1 MPRPAWLAIGATAAS
16 LLLGVLPEGVVL
28 LGGPML
34 LLVAVAARGAGRP
47 ALARRAGVL
56 ALGILAISLR
66 AAAAGTPVAPS
77 GAVPTGD
84 GPWSGAV
91 ETVGSPRDG
100 TRPAT
105 LLLEVEGGVAVRVA
119 ATLPWYPAIVPGD
132 RIEVAGRIRPP
143 PQDDYGD
150 YLAKIGAVGTLRADT
165 LDLLPPSGSL
175 DRTLEGFRRA
185 AAAGL
190 DRSMPEPESGLA
202 AGVLIGLR
210 DRVDRDLANA
220 FTIAGASHV
229 VAISG
234 WNIAIVASTLGAL
247 AGGLRRRR
255 RAILTALAI
264 IVYVAFVGPSPSVV
278 RAGVMAGVALLAR
291 ELGRPGT
298 AAAALGW
305 AVTLLL
311 LLDPAWVSDAGFR
324 LSVLATA
331 GIIAWGT
338 GLTERLAGA
347 RPSRPRR
354 WVAEILGVSF
364 AAQAATMPVVLSM
377 FGRLSLVAPAVNLLV
392 VPLVPPA
399 MAAGA
404 LSMVVG
410 MLAAA
415 GVPPVVATVVG
426 LPAWVLY
433 AAMVAT
439 VRIGAGLPLASL
451 ELVPPWDTIAAVV
464 SLGLIV
470 AGARWGD
477 AWLVR
482 VRGLRAVAGS
492 SAASRDGPRV
502 AADSS
507 HARAGKG
514 RAPRP
519 ARAVRIAAA
528 GLAMAIAGLALVLV
542 HRPDG
547 LTRVVVLDVG
557 QGDGILV
564 EGSRGG
570 RLVVDGGPDPSRLLL
585 ALDERL
591 PPWDRRI
598 DVLILSHPHE
608 DHVAGLALLLERY
621 RVGRV
626 YEPGMIGPGP
636 GYEQWAKDLAALGT
650 PHGRLQTGDRL
661 TLDTIHFR
669 VLWPDAGR
677 VPEHPPDGGTSINN
691 VSIVLLGE
699 VGSQR
704 FLLMGDV
711 EEGVDP
717 ELLARGIPSVDML
730 KVAHHGS
737 RTASTEP
744 FLEAARPKVAVVSAG
759 AGNPYGHP
767 APSTIQRLAAI
778 AGRTYRTDTNG
789 TVEVTFTGQTL
800 RVSTSG
806 PRALPTQRAT
816 AGRAATPGVPGGPPV
831 FGAPGAAGG
840 SAARAGPV
848 QLVATPAPALA
859 FLCGVPPPAD
869 HLGPIL
875 PPEAPEAAPEPH
887 VAFGAVASAAAGRG
901 LPRLGRI
908 PVLAGG
914 GGSGHAIALAYH
926 RLDVDG
932 AGRADLAGPRER
944 SPRLRL
950 GRRRVRAR
958 GGGGGVSKGPRALP
972 GWAAGSLAA
981 GGASRVRPPP
991 GRDSRAARNGHDV
1004 RRRQR
1009 RDRLRNRRAGPQ
1021 HGREGCT
1028 RGDSRNRGAGQ
1039 RAGDRRGDRVHR
1051 ARGTEQ
1057 GRRGGDP
1064 CRGGPR
1070 PAGQGATAG
1079 SAVGLDRLAGPR
1091 ARDQARSRRGPGA
1104 GDADR
1109 RFHPRG
1115 RRRAPAA
1122 GPYRRDGAREAGPA
1136 ARRRWPDHHR

>member
-1 MPRPAWLAIGATAAS
+1 V
-16 LLLGVLPEGVVL
+16 LLLAPA
-28 LGGPML
+28 L
-34 LLVAVAARGAGRP
+34 LLLAVAARGAGRP
-47 ALARRAGVL
+47 RDARRAGVL
-56 ALGILAISLR
+56 AVGVLAIGLR
-66 AAAAGTPVAPS
+66 SAVAGEPVAPS
-77 GAVPTGD
+77 EPIPSGD
-84 GPWSGAV
+84 GPWSATV
-91 ETVGSPRDG
+91 EAVGSPRDG
-100 TRPAT
+100 TRPGT
-105 LLLEVEGGVAVRVA
+105 LVLDVEGGPPVRVA
-119 ATLPWYPAIVPGD
+119 ATLPWYPEVVPGD
-132 RIEVAGRIRPP
+132 RVEVAGRIRPP
-143 PQDDYGD
+143 PQDEYGD
-150 YLAKIGAVGTLRADT
+150 YLAKIGALGTLRADS

-175 DRTLEGFRRA
+175 DRSLEGVRRA

-220 FTIAGASHV
+220 FTVAGASHV

-264 IVYVAFVGPSPSVV
+264 VAYVAFVGPSPSVV
-278 RAGVMAGVALLAR
+278 RAGVMAGVALIAR
-291 ELGRPGT
+291 ELGRPGS

-311 LLDPAWVSDAGFR
+311 LLDPEWASDAGFR

-338 GLTERLAGA
+338 GLTERLSGA
-347 RPSRPRR
+347 NPSRPRR
-354 WVAEILGVSF
+354 WIAEILGVSF

-410 MLAAA
+410 MLAGA

-426 LPAWVLY
+426 LPAWLLY
-433 AAMVAT
+433 AAMVTT

-451 ELVPPWDTIAAVV
+451 ELVPPWDTIAAAVA
-464 SLGLIV
+464 LAPIV

-477 AWLVR
+477 TWSARLL
-482 VRGLRAVAGS
+482 GLRAVAGS
-492 SAASRDGPRV
+492 PGAAREGQRSVARRSAP
-502 AADSS
+502 
-507 HARAGKG
+507 RAGNG
-514 RAPRP
+514 P
-519 ARAVRIAAA
+519 AAGPGQTVRIAATC
-528 GLAMAIAGLALVLV
+528 LAMATIGLTLVLV

-570 RLVVDGGPDPSRLLL
+570 RLVIDGGPDPSRLLI

-608 DHVAGLALLLERY
+608 DHVAGLGLLLERY

-636 GYEQWAKDLAALGT
+636 GYEQWARELAALGT

-661 TLDTIHFR
+661 TLDTINLR

-691 VSIVLLGE
+691 VSIVLQGE

-717 ELLARGIPSVDML
+717 ELLARGIPSVDLL

-737 RTASTEP
+737 KTASTEP

-778 AGRTYRTDTNG
+778 AGKTYRTDTNG

-806 PRALPTQRAT
+806 PRVVPTPRPTPAQ
-816 AGRAATPGVPGGPPV
+816 AAV
-831 FGAPGAAGG
+831 AGAAGATAVTSSG
-840 SAARAGPV
+840 
-848 QLVATPAPALA
+848 QLVASRARSVA
-859 FLCGVPPPAD
+859 FLCGVPPPD
-869 HLGPIL
+869 HLGPI
-875 PPEAPEAAPEPH
+875 PPPGAPEAAPEPR
-887 VAFGAVASAAAGRG
+887 VAFGAVATAAAARG

-908 PVLAGG
+908 AEPAGDG
-914 GGSGHAIALAYH
+914 ANGHVIALAYH
-926 RLDVDG
+926 PFDVDG
-932 AGRADLAGPRER
+932 SGRAGFAEPRER
-944 SPRLRL
+944 PVRVRL

-958 GGGGGVSKGPRALP
+958 GGGGGLSEGPHALP
-972 GWAAGSLAA
+972 GWAAGSLAP

-991 GRDSRAARNGHDV
+991 GRDSRAARDGHDV

-1009 RDRLRNRRAGPQ
+1009 RDRARDRRTGPQ
-1021 HGREGCT
+1021 RGREG
-1028 RGDSRNRGAGQ
+1028 
-1039 RAGDRRGDRVHR
+1039 
-1051 ARGTEQ
+1051 
-1057 GRRGGDP
+1057 
-1064 CRGGPR
+1064 
-1070 PAGQGATAG
+1070 
-1079 SAVGLDRLAGPR
+1079 
-1091 ARDQARSRRGPGA
+1091 
-1104 GDADR
+1104 
-1109 RFHPRG
+1109 
-1115 RRRAPAA
+1115 
-1122 GPYRRDGAREAGPA
+1122 
-1136 ARRRWPDHHR
+1136 